1 VSGVTRVPYV
11 LPESFIVEAS
21 AMRVLR
27 KKKRERSGEIVSPN
41 TRAYTQYRNRLLFLL

>member
-27 KKKRERSGEIVSPN
+27 KKKREKWGDRQSKH
-41 TRAYTQYRNRLLFLL
+41 TRIYTIPQ